1 MSEPKILIDCRDA
14 ALGYEGRPIWEHL
27 SFRVRRGD
35 YLCIVG
41 DNGSGK
47 STLLALVLGLDGDEP
62 WRRAVLDGV
71 SLDLAPAVPVGMLAQ
86 NLDGLDRFPSA
97 IEAVRDAAP
106 SRTPHDARA
115 LLARFLIRGDRAD
128 QPPSTMSG
136 GERFRVGLA
145 RTLFADPAPQLL
157 ILDEPTNN
165 LDLASVEQL
174 VGALEDYRGALLVVT
189 HDGHL
194 ASRLRVERQWEATRQ
209 AGPLKVADRLIG

>member
-1 MSEPKILIDCRDA
+1 
-14 ALGYEGRPIWEHL
+14 
-27 SFRVRRGD
+27 
-35 YLCIVG
+35 
-41 DNGSGK
+41 
-47 STLLALVLGLDGDEP
+47 
-62 WRRAVLDGV
+62 
-71 SLDLAPAVPVGMLAQ
+71 
-86 NLDGLDRFPSA
+86 
-97 IEAVRDAAP
+97 
-106 SRTPHDARA
+106 
-115 LLARFLIRGDRAD
+115 
-128 QPPSTMSG
+128 MSG